1 MLSLDEELE
10 GAVDRLVVM
19 ALEAGVRGTRAGA
32 VRWGVLEM
40 ARSNGPPL
48 GTAPGLL
55 EIAKRTDPALLEMA
69 KGPAGRKGRAGS

>member
-1 MLSLDEELE
+1 MSASRDAGRRLVLALDEELE

-40 ARSNGPPL
+40 A
-48 GTAPGLL
+48 
-55 EIAKRTDPALLEMA
+55 
-69 KGPAGRKGRAGS
+69 KGPAGRKGKG